1 MALSSTERPQ
11 LSAEQH
17 RVVELVRLG
26 FNVFFTGDA
35 GTGKTFV
42 LRRVLEELRERF
54 GDDYTRCVA
63 VTATTGIAATAIHG
77 CTLHAAMG
85 LGATNT
91 ASSFSVMWMP
101 ENARRIQAMQAS
113 FCLCNQP
120 SSQPSS
126 QLTALPA
133 HFAGVGD

>member
-1 MALSSTERPQ
+1 MAQTSGSPP
-11 LSAEQH
+11 LSAEQD

-42 LRRVLEELRERF
+42 LRRVLDELRQRYD
-54 GDDYTRCVA
+54 DDYSRCVA
-63 VTATTGIAATAIHG
+63 VTAATGVAATAIHG

-91 ASSFSVMWMP
+91 ASSFSVMHLP
-101 ENARRIQAMQAS
+101 DNARRIKALQVSGQAVVAER
-113 FCLCNQP
+113 
-120 SSQPSS
+120 
-126 QLTALPA
+126 
-133 HFAGVGD
+133 